1 MILDWEVVGTLL
13 QRLLAALF
21 LKLSSVVLKVKG

>member
-1 MILDWEVVGTLL
+1 MHELRVGTLL
-13 QRLLAALF
+13 QGLLAALF